1 MARPHGDDPRVMAC
15 AKLIDALPDL
25 LDGPNLQAVCDWL
38 TARQVLH
45 DGQED
50 PGAVMVEG
58 LEIELAIAETFR
70 RFAERLDCRR
80 AD

>member
-1 MARPHGDDPRVMAC
+1 MIAAETDPRVIAC
-15 AKLIDALPDL
+15 AKLIDALPGL
-25 LDGPNLQAVCDWL
+25 LDAQGLQAVCDWL

-58 LEIELAIAETFR
+58 LEVELAIAETFR
-70 RFAERLDCRR
+70 QFAERLQCRP
-80 AD
+80 AG

>member
-1 MARPHGDDPRVMAC
+1 MMRSESDPHVIAC
-15 AKLIDALPDL
+15 TKLIDALPGL
-25 LDGPNLQAVCDWL
+25 LDAQGLQAVCDWL

-50 PGAVMVEG
+50 PGAVIVEG
-58 LEIELAIAETFR
+58 LEVELAIAETFR
-70 RFAERLDCRR
+70 QFAERLQCRN

>member
-1 MARPHGDDPRVMAC
+1 MDQLQDNPDLVAC
-15 AKLIDALPDL
+15 TKLIDALPGLVDERGL
-25 LDGPNLQAVCDWL
+25 RAVCDWL
-38 TARQVLH
+38 SERQVLM

-58 LEIELAIAETFR
+58 LELELAIAGAFR
-70 RFAERLDCRR
+70 RIAERLGCPR